1 MPQGILGKEDL
12 AAATPT
18 EVCEIGQTVQTVNI
32 NFCNRNASGVNVKL
46 WIGTGVSPAA
56 EDAILFSAPVAANGN
71 IEVTGIPCSN
81 GEKFW
86 AESDTASVTVCARG
100 L

>member
-1 MPQGILGKEDL
+1 MAQGILGKEDL

-18 EVCEIGQTVQTVNI
+18 LVCTIAQTVQTVNI
-32 NFCNRNASGVNVKL
+32 NFCNRNATEIGVKL
-46 WIGTGVSPAA
+46 WIGTGVSPTA
-56 EDAILFSAPVAANGN
+56 EDAILFSAPVAGNGN
-71 IEVTGIPCSN
+71 IEVTGIACSN